1 MAAVGS
7 MRYSFIDKQG
17 EKQTIDVPADVL
29 KKGKRDGLSNRETCL
44 LYAANNGYMVD
55 VPATTGKKT
64 EKKKSTRTRK
74 EDSNKKSIIAAI
86 EEHMLGQDFV
96 DRVEVINPENQ
107 IQIVIDGNIYE
118 LKMVKKRNPK

>member
-17 EKQTIDVPADVL
+17 VQQTIDVPADVL
-29 KKGKRDGLSNRETCL
+29 RKGKRDGLSNRETCL
-44 LYAANNGYMVD
+44 LYAANKGHMVD
-55 VPATTGKKT
+55 IPATAGKETK
-64 EKKKSTRTRK
+64 KKKSTRTRK

-86 EEHMLGQDFV
+86 EKHMLGQDFV

-107 IQIVIDGNIYE
+107 IQIIIDGSVYE